1 MKLYCIIAFI
11 LLGFLLPAFA
21 DESREKAQEIFTRH
35 VKENMTFT
43 YVPRGLIVS
52 LDDSIFFNEDMDKIK
67 ESGTCTLNE
76 IAEALKEID
85 YVCVIEGHSV
95 GINPDKSSF
104 KTNWELSLARANNI
118 AKYFM
123 RCSKISPNKLVSIGY
138 GELVPDKMSNRIDFV
153 IMHYDEDR

>member
-1 MKLYCIIAFI
+1 MKLYCIIVFAI
-11 LLGFLLPAFA
+11 LELFAQVYA
-21 DESREKAQEIFTRH
+21 DESREKAREIFTRR
-35 VKENMTFT
+35 VKADMTFT
-43 YVPRGLIVS
+43 LVPRGLIVS
-52 LDDSIFFNEDMDKIK
+52 FDDGIFFNDDSEKIK

-95 GINPDKSSF
+95 GINSDASSF

-138 GELVPDKMSNRIDFV
+138 GELVPDKMNNRIDFV